1 MPCQNTVKVK
11 KYNCN
16 SGKKKKILLLIKD
29 CLVCVNPKML
39 KYFCLCLFFLYKCY
53 YTHQIY
59 QYLIR
64 LMEIDDV
71 RATVTHINCAVT
83 FVYFVLRI
91 VYLHFITSISV
102 ITEKSF

>member
-16 SGKKKKILLLIKD
+16 SGKKKKNTVTNQRLPGLCESKNAKIFLSMLI
-29 CLVCVNPKML
+29 
-39 KYFCLCLFFLYKCY
+39 FLYKCY

-102 ITEKSF
+102 ITKKSF